1 MILKYL
7 FSVLMK
13 YKDYKENFKLKR
25 NKLKNI
31 NNIYYKV
38 GENKNNYKQ
47 NFRKLR
53 DSRARKRFI
62 KIKLSK
68 IIMKKIF
75 KTF

>member
-1 MILKYL
+1 MILKYR

-38 GENKNNYKQ
+38 GENKNNYK
-47 NFRKLR
+47 
-53 DSRARKRFI
+53 
-62 KIKLSK
+62 
-68 IIMKKIF
+68 
-75 KTF
+75 